1 MTKTELLKAIAE
13 KRTAAGGKS
22 CWMSVDSEASL
33 YVHITPLGQDRF
45 YYRTKKIAR
54 RIGKVSDL
62 SLGEA
67 KAICYRIKDKLLSG
81 EAIARSQG
89 QDRVIKVE
97 ETWTLGGLLMHWREA
112 AVKGPMPLWD
122 PNDKWNW
129 DVGAEFRIS
138 IKKPGLQGPRP

>member
-67 KAICYRIKDKLLSG
+67 KAICYRPSLKALIYRASRRGMK
-81 EAIARSQG
+81 
-89 QDRVIKVE
+89 
-97 ETWTLGGLLMHWREA
+97 
-112 AVKGPMPLWD
+112 
-122 PNDKWNW
+122 
-129 DVGAEFRIS
+129 
-138 IKKPGLQGPRP
+138 IKKISSRNLRSFLIRLLGKESYRQKTRRQLKKKELS